1 MAGIKD
7 VASRAGLSVATVSRA
22 LSGKSNVSA
31 RSRRLAQE
39 AARELGFV
47 PSYHASSLASGR
59 NHNIGLV
66 VPNVQRWYF
75 SSVLEGVSEA
85 LLDAGYDLTLYNV
98 GEQPEHRNSILTDF
112 LLRKR
117 LDAVIAVA
125 LVLSEEEISQ
135 LLAVHRPIVGI
146 GGALRGAS
154 TIRID
159 DEGLAMLATRHLIGL
174 GHTRIA
180 HVTGD
185 AALNRDF
192 NLPQLRRKG
201 FAAAMAAAGLSVR
214 QEWLATAGFTIQGA
228 YAAGRR
234 LLGAS
239 GERPTAVFAAS
250 DEMAVGIMLAAR
262 DFGLRIPQD
271 LSVVGIDGHEL
282 AETFGL
288 TTISQDP
295 RGQGRLAAATALAL
309 LDNEGG
315 SSAGGGSDGG
325 PAADAARDQEYPT
338 EFVIRNSTAVPP
350 EKAAGQ
356 G

>member
-1 MAGIKD
+1 MAGIKE

-22 LSGKSNVSA
+22 LSGKANVSA

-66 VPNVQRWYF
+66 VPSVHRWYF

-98 GEQPEHRNSILTDF
+98 GDQPERRRSVLSDF

-125 LVLSEEEISQ
+125 LVLGEDEIQQ

-146 GGALRGAS
+146 GGALPGAS

-159 DEGLAMLATRHLIGL
+159 DERLARLATDHLIRL

-180 HVTGD
+180 HLTGD
-185 AALNRDF
+185 ADLNRDF
-192 NLPQLRRKG
+192 KLPGIRRRG
-201 FAAAMAAAGLSVR
+201 YEAAMRAAGLAVHP
-214 QEWLATAGFTIQGA
+214 EWQVAADFTIQGA
-228 YAAGRR
+228 YAAARR
-234 LLGAS
+234 MLGTAS
-239 GERPTAVFAAS
+239 ERPTAVFAAS
-250 DEMAVGIMLAAR
+250 DEMAVGTILAAR
-262 DFGLRIPQD
+262 EFGLRVPHD
-271 LSVVGIDGHEL
+271 LSVVGMDGHEL
-282 AETFGL
+282 GETFGL

-295 RGQGRLAAATALAL
+295 RGQGRLAARTALEL
-309 LDNEGG
+309 LGG
-315 SSAGGGSDGG
+315 TPSGPDGG
-325 PAADAARDQEYPT
+325 LAPQAAIDQEYPT
-338 EFVIRNSTAVPP
+338 EFVIRTSTAVPP
-350 EKAAGQ
+350 EPARS
-356 G
+356 

>member
-1 MAGIKD
+1 MAGIKE

-22 LSGKSNVSA
+22 LSGKSNVSS

-39 AARELGFV
+39 AAKELGFV

-75 SSVLEGVSEA
+75 SSVLEGVSET

-98 GEQPEHRNSILTDF
+98 GEQPGRRSSILTDF

-125 LVLSEEEISQ
+125 LVLSEDEIGQ

-159 DEGLAMLATRHLIGL
+159 DERLAALATRHLIGL
-174 GHTRIA
+174 GHSRIA
-180 HVTGD
+180 HITGD
-185 AALNRDF
+185 SELNRDF
-192 NLPQLRRKG
+192 KLPELRQKG
-201 FAAAMAAAGLSVR
+201 FTAAMEAAGLTIR
-214 QEWLATAGFTIQGA
+214 QEWTATADFTIQGA
-228 YAAGRR
+228 YAAGRK
-234 LLGAS
+234 LLGS
-239 GERPTAVFAAS
+239 SSERPTAVFAAC

-262 DFGLRIPQD
+262 DFGLQVPRD
-271 LSVVGIDGHEL
+271 LSVVGIDGHDL

-288 TTISQDP
+288 TTINQDP

-309 LDNEGG
+309 LDSPG
-315 SSAGGGSDGG
+315 ADSDRGQET
-325 PAADAARDQEYPT
+325 AAVQDQEYPT
-338 EFVIRNSTAVPP
+338 EFVIRSSTAVPP
-350 EKAAGQ
+350 DGDRTPA
-356 G
+356 